1 MALLLLRRSSLL
13 RLYSSQCDPG
23 TAPKAVKRQVHNCC
37 IVDVSVQ
44 LFYQAELMHRSL
56 VPVL

>member
-23 TAPKAVKRQVHNCC
+23 TAPKAVKRRVHNCC

-44 LFYQAELMHRSL
+44 LFYRAELTHL
-56 VPVL
+56 YL